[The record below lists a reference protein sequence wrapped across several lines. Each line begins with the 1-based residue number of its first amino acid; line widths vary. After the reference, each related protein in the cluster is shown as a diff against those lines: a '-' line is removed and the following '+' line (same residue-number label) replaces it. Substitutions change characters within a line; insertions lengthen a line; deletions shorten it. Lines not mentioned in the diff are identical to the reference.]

1 MKRTP
6 ALALLAALACATPP
20 PPLPPCE
27 ANTPGVPLAYELH
40 APDGRTAFLQGSV
53 HFARE
58 SEAAIDPRAKQA
70 LAQADVLV
78 GELDMEN
85 LSPMQVASQLYQ
97 MGRLPEGQQLSDVL
111 SPETFALLQRR
122 SKETGTPIEPF
133 MQMKPWVLA
142 MSFLAVALVQSGFT
156 PEEGVELQVYA
167 SERPKATKGLET
179 IGDQLALFDDMSF
192 EAQDHMLRDALKPT
206 DENAIQLES
215 MFSAW
220 RCGDGPA
227 LESVLTGMQADDPDL
242 APFYEATIFQRNQ
255 RMAKGV
261 QEVMAEAQHA
271 FIVVGAL
278 HLVGARG
285 IPALLE
291 QAGYRVEQLA
301 VARPRAGESV
311 DAGAPAAPAAS
322 P

>member
-6 ALALLAALACATPP
+6 ALALLATLACASP

-27 ANTPGVPLAYELH
+27 ANTPGVPLAFELH

-85 LSPMQVASQLYQ
+85 LSPMQVATQLYQ
-97 MGRLPEGQQLSDVL
+97 MGRLPEGQHLSDVL
-111 SPETFALLQRR
+111 SPETFALLQQRA
-122 SKETGTPIEPF
+122 KETGTPIEPF
-133 MQMKPWVLA
+133 MEMKPWVLA

-167 SERPKATKGLET
+167 SERPKATRGLET
-179 IGDQLALFDDMSF
+179 IGDQLRLFDDMSY

-206 DENAIQLES
+206 DENAIQLDS

-220 RCGDGPA
+220 RCGDAPA
-227 LESVLTGMQADDPDL
+227 LESVLTGMQAADPDL

-255 RMAKGV
+255 RMAKGMQAV
-261 QEVMAEAQHA
+261 IAESQHA

-291 QAGYRVEQLA
+291 QAGYRVEQLQVSKPPA
-301 VARPRAGESV
+301 SEPV
-311 DAGAPAAPAAS
+311 DAGPPAAS

>member
-6 ALALLAALACATPP
+6 ALALLATLACASP

-27 ANTPGVPLAYELH
+27 ADTPGVPLAYQLH

-85 LSPMQVASQLYQ
+85 LSPMQVAKQLYE
-97 MGRLPEGQQLSDVL
+97 MGKLPEGQQLPDVL
-111 SPETFALLQRR
+111 SPETFALLQQR
-122 SKETGTPIEPF
+122 SKETGTPIEPL
-133 MQMKPWVLA
+133 MGMKPWVLA
-142 MSFLAVALVQSGFT
+142 MSFLAVSLVQSGFT
-156 PEEGVELQVYA
+156 PEEGVELQVY
-167 SERPKATKGLET
+167 SSKRPKATKGLET
-179 IGDQLALFDDMSF
+179 IGDQLALFDNMSF

-206 DENAIQLES
+206 DENAIQLDS

-220 RCGDGPA
+220 RCGDAPA
-227 LESVLTGMQADDPDL
+227 LEAVLTGMQAADPDL
-242 APFYEATIFQRNQ
+242 APLYEATIFQRNQ
-255 RMAKGV
+255 RMAKGMQAV
-261 QEVMAEAQHA
+261 IAESQHA

-285 IPALLE
+285 VPALLE
-291 QAGYRVEQLA
+291 QAGYRVEQLEA
-301 VARPRAGESV
+301 VRPTAPESV
-311 DAGAPAAPAAS
+311 EAGAPAAS

>member
-6 ALALLAALACATPP
+6 ALALLATLACASP

-27 ANTPGVPLAYELH
+27 TDTPGVPLAYELH

-70 LAQADVLV
+70 LAKADVLV

-85 LSPMQVASQLYQ
+85 LSPMQVAKQLYA
-97 MGRLPEGQQLSDVL
+97 MGRLPEGKQLSDVL
-111 SPETFALLQRR
+111 SPETFALLKQR
-122 SKETGTPIEPF
+122 SEETGTPIEPF

-142 MSFLAVALVQSGFT
+142 MSFLAVSLVQSGFT
-156 PEEGVELQVYA
+156 PEEGVELQVYS

-179 IGDQLALFDDMSF
+179 IGDQLALFDNMSF

-206 DENAIQLES
+206 DENAIQLDS

-220 RCGDGPA
+220 RCGDAPA
-227 LESVLTGMQADDPDL
+227 LEGVLTGMQAADPEL

-255 RMAKGV
+255 RMAKGMQAV
-261 QEVMAEAQHA
+261 IAESQHA

-291 QAGYRVEQLA
+291 QAGYRVEQLQA
-301 VARPRAGESV
+301 VRAPAGESV
-311 DAGAPAAPAAS
+311 DAGLPAAS

>member
-1 MKRTP
+1 MKRTS
-6 ALALLAALACATPP
+6 ALALLSTLACASPP
-20 PPLPPCE
+20 PPLPACE
-27 ANTPGVPLAYELH
+27 ANTPGVPLAYQLH

-58 SEAAIDPRAKQA
+58 SEAELDPRAKRA
-70 LAQADVLV
+70 LADADVLV

-111 SPETFALLQRR
+111 SPETFALLQQRA
-122 SKETGTPIEPF
+122 KETGTPIEPF
-133 MQMKPWVLA
+133 MGMKPWVLA
-142 MSFLAVALVQSGFT
+142 MSFMAASLVKSGFT
-156 PEEGVELQVYA
+156 PEEGVELQVY
-167 SERPKATKGLET
+167 SSQRPKETRGLET

-192 EAQDHMLRDALKPT
+192 GAQDHMLRDALKPT

-215 MFSAW
+215 MFAAW
-220 RCGDGPA
+220 RCGDAPA
-227 LESVLTGMQADDPDL
+227 LESVLTGMQTSDPDL

-255 RMAKGV
+255 RMAKEV
-261 QEVMAEAQHA
+261 QEVIAESQHA

-291 QAGYRVEQLA
+291 QAGYRVEQLE
-301 VARPRAGESV
+301 VAKPASEPV
-311 DAGAPAAPAAS
+311 DTGPPAATR
-322 P
+322 

>member
-6 ALALLAALACATPP
+6 ALALLATLACATPP
-20 PPLPPCE
+20 PPLPPC
-27 ANTPGVPLAYELH
+27 AADTPGVPLAYQLH

-58 SEAAIDPRAKQA
+58 AEAELAPRAKQA
-70 LAQADVLV
+70 LAHADLLV

-85 LSPMQVASQLYQ
+85 LSPMQVASQLYE

-111 SPETFALLQRR
+111 SPETFALLQQRA
-122 SKETGTPIEPF
+122 KETDTNIEPF

-142 MSFLAVALVQSGFT
+142 MSFMAVSLVKSGFT
-156 PEEGVELQVYA
+156 PEEGVELKVYS
-167 SERPKATKGLET
+167 SERPKATRGLET

-206 DENAIQLES
+206 EENAIQLES

-220 RCGDGPA
+220 RCGDAPA
-227 LESVLTGMQADDPDL
+227 LESVLNDMQSSDPDL
-242 APFYEATIFQRNQ
+242 ASFYDATIFQRNQ

-261 QEVMAEAQHA
+261 QAVMAESQHA
-271 FIVVGAL
+271 FIIVGAL

-285 IPALLE
+285 IPALLQ
-291 QAGYRVEQLA
+291 QAGYRVEPLE
-301 VARPRAGESV
+301 VGRLPAGEPA
-311 DAGAPAAPAAS
+311 DAGAPAAS
-322 P
+322 PR

>member
-6 ALALLAALACATPP
+6 ALALLATLACASP
-20 PPLPPCE
+20 PPLPPCD
-27 ANTPGVPLAYELH
+27 ANTPGVPLAYQIH

-85 LSPMQVASQLYQ
+85 LSPMQVARQLYE
-97 MGRLPEGQQLSDVL
+97 MGQLPEGKQLSDVI
-111 SPETFALLQRR
+111 SPETFALLQQR

-206 DENAIQLES
+206 DQNAIQLES

-220 RCGDGPA
+220 RCGDAQA
-227 LESVLTGMQADDPDL
+227 LESVLTGMQAADPDL

-255 RMAKGV
+255 RMAKGMQAV
-261 QEVMAEAQHA
+261 IAESQHA

-291 QAGYRVEQLA
+291 QAGYRVEQLE
-301 VARPRAGESV
+301 VARPPAAESV
-311 DAGAPAAPAAS
+311 DAGAAPAAS